1 MTYNALLGFGSFSP
15 PGILGANLLL
25 QDTTSTQADDRSG
38 NARHGTINGMG
49 SNPVTAAGPNG
60 YLPSAFDLDGTDDF
74 VVIGSS
80 GGISAYPFTIG
91 CWVRGDDVSV
101 TRAYMFL
108 GINGNAS
115 TYYGIEAFNSL
126 HTIQGRNTGVERASG
141 TTAPSTSVWHHV
153 VGVFESATSRKLYVN
168 GVLEATGTGTATL
181 GAVDRIH
188 VGKLRS
194 TDATNSFDGRIA
206 GVGVFTDALTLAQ
219 IEQWYNGPE
228 PLNTVAPAA
237 PSGTQTE
244 GETLTADVGTWD
256 SQGNGTLSYSYQWTR
271 SNDGIGTGEADISG
285 ATSATYVLDPD
296 DIGKFIRCR
305 VRASNLGGFDAAED
319 TAGAFTG
326 SILPGGGTFPDES
339 DVRAGVVY
347 GPTNDLTGTLV
358 VPAANTVLDG
368 TMFGPDS
375 LTEGTVVLPAAAN
388 VLDGTMFGPASAT
401 EGTATVP
408 PVGKV
413 INSETYGAGG
423 TALTGTYAE
432 IAASLVTLGNQYGA
446 GGTQYTGTVRVPTA
460 AQVLVGVNFGASDAI
475 AGAVVL
481 PGVGDVRTSVTF
493 GPSSGSTGTLSLPGV
508 GSVLSSA
515 SYGAGGTEFV
525 GTFVNVADSSVV
537 LGVQY
542 GANGT
547 QFTGTVRVPTAAQVL
562 VGVSFGASDALSGT
576 VALPAVG
583 NVRSGVTFGP
593 GSGSTGTVVIP
604 TQSQVLDG
612 VSFDTA
618 STGNVVL
625 PTAGQVLDPVTFGPA
640 GATTGTITLPSAAQ
654 VLDSITFGPGAATTG
669 TVVLPSVGDVRDGTF
684 FGPASTLEGTLDAD
698 IPGNYPSVGQVLVG
712 VVFGDSNEF
721 TGTYVEV
728 AAADVRDGVLF
739 GPGSSLEGTLVAGID
754 PPDSPLMSAVSV
766 LCLDEQG
773 LPASGVSVD
782 LRVVSIPA
790 GDTNVAYRGNK
801 QTAISGVDGIATI
814 EAPRGSRC
822 QIKRGPAADWKTIT
836 IADAASTD
844 VESIIG
850 SP

>member
-1 MTYNALLGFGSFSP
+1 MTTRTKPSFP
-15 PGILGANLLL
+15 RLRADHRLARGLHWCLTFADGAGVVSR
-25 QDTTSTQADDRSG
+25 D
-38 NARHGTINGMG
+38 
-49 SNPVTAAGPNG
+49 VGPNG
-60 YLPSAFDLDGTDDF
+60 WDAVD
-74 VVIGSS
+74 IGSVNEARVPSPYGWAVDHSLSVNRAMQATAFVSPPIATSFTLVSLATARGVNSNRRLWS
-80 GGISAYPFTIG
+80 GTGLTTGHGLVDNVAGELQF
-91 CWVRGDDVSV
+91 R
-101 TRAYMFL
+101 
-108 GINGNAS
+108 INNGSNR
-115 TYYGIEAFNSL
+115 I
-126 HTIQGRNTGVERASG
+126 ASG
-141 TTAPSTSVWHHV
+141 PAVPLNQWY
-153 VGVFESATSRKLYVN
+153 A
-168 GVLEATGTGTATL
+168 ATGTWDG
-181 GAVDRIH
+181 VS
-188 VGKLRS
+188 LRLYV
-194 TDATNSFDGRIA
+194 DGRFA
-206 GVGVFTDALTLAQ
+206 VENTPGGSSELTS
-219 IEQWYNGPE
+219 Y
-228 PLNTVAPAA
+228 
-237 PSGTQTE
+237 SGISVST
-244 GETLTADVGTWD
+244 
-256 SQGNGTLSYSYQWTR
+256 QGNSNSGLLRGMQIVAFASVHSRALSAQDVFELHSDPFAMFRPRQRSYFY
-271 SNDGIGTGEADISG
+271 A
-285 ATSATYVLDPD
+285 AA
-296 DIGKFIRCR
+296 
-305 VRASNLGGFDAAED
+305 ASL
-319 TAGAFTG
+319 
-326 SILPGGGTFPDES
+326 GGTFPAPAQ
-339 DVRAGVVY
+339 VLAGVIY
-347 GPTNDLTGTLV
+347 GPTDNLTGTLV
-358 VPAANTVLDG
+358 LPAANT
-368 TMFGPDS
+368 
-375 LTEGTVVLPAAAN
+375 

-413 INSETYGAGG
+413 IDSETYGAGG

-432 IAASLVTLGNQYGA
+432 IAASLVVLGNQYGA

-481 PGVGDVRTSVTF
+481 PAVGDVRTSIGY
-493 GPSSGSTGTLSLPGV
+493 GPSSGSIGTLSLPGV

-525 GTFVNVADSSVV
+525 GTFANVAASSVV

-562 VGVSFGASDALSGT
+562 VGVSFGASDAIAGT
-576 VALPAVG
+576 VALPTVG

-593 GSGSTGTVVIP
+593 GSASTGTVVVP

-625 PTAGQVLDPVTFGPA
+625 PTAGQVLNPVSFGPA